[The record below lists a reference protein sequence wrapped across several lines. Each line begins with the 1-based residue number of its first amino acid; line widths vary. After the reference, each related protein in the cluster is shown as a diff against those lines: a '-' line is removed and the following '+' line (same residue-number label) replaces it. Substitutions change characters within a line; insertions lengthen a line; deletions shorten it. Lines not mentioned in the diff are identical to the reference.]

1 MVKEGISMETPTIV
15 VCIEISQTRPFTSK
29 LNGDVLFIVMTMT
42 FVLEDRAYIGHNNF
56 DQATTQGIT
65 VLRKALDYYTVCAIS

>member
-1 MVKEGISMETPTIV
+1 METPTIV

-29 LNGDVLFIVMTMT
+29 VKWDVLFIVMTS
-42 FVLEDRAYIGHNNF
+42 FVLEDRAYTGHNNF

-65 VLRKALDYYTVCAIS
+65 VLSKVLRLL